1 MRKTMTAV
9 LTAGLLVPVPV
20 PVPGPLARHI
30 DIQLLDAGV
39 VMGATNTPTPSEGYA
54 QAAEQ
59 LYLEP
64 NGYDGTNLSI
74 LTTPEGGGGGS
85 YVVGAQ
91 DLVNDVNSIGNSDGE
106 IYVFGYSQSADFT
119 TIAAQSTQD
128 DPVHYVLVG
137 DSANPN
143 GGFLTDHG
151 WLGVYHV
158 TDNEPSVYGDNPTD
172 IYTLGYDKWAD
183 EPDYDYYRIAVTNAH
198 DGGVLGHKMYLGLTP
213 AEIQNAPTITDGN
226 VTYHEIPNQ
235 LLPVLA
241 DDLENGANGD
251 AEYDLH
257 QPVDQ
262 VKVDLGYGHLDQIV
276 NGQVVP
282 NEFNTDPADPG
293 TEVTNILHRLP
304 PGVTKA
310 ELHQTLTEA
319 KAIGEANYH
328 DALTVPGYEG
338 PAYNAAVEA
347 TQLVA
352 AGVATGDITPAQGA
366 SLDAILM
373 STWLSD
379 GSSVDTASA
388 LASSLASSG
397 APTADSVTDSL
408 LHSGALL
415 DPLPHI
421 EAALQFLT
429 GLF

>member
-1 MRKTMTAV
+1 MHKTMTAV
-9 LTAGLLVPVPV
+9 LTAGLLIATPI
-20 PVPGPLARHI
+20 ARHI

-39 VMGATNTPTPSEGYA
+39 IMGATNTPTPSEGYA
-54 QAAEQ
+54 EAAEQ

-64 NGYDGTNLSI
+64 NGYDGTNFSI
-74 LTTPEGGGGGS
+74 LTTPEGVHGGS
-85 YVVGAQ
+85 YVAGAQ

-106 IYVFGYSQSADFT
+106 IYVFGYSQSSDFT

-128 DPVHYVLVG
+128 LPVHYVLVG

-151 WLGVYHV
+151 WLSEYHV
-158 TDNEPSVYGDNPTD
+158 ADNEPGVYGDNPTD

-198 DGGVLGHKMYLGLTP
+198 DGGVLAHKMYLGLTP
-213 AEIQNAPTITDGN
+213 AEIQSATTITDGN
-226 VTYHEIPNQ
+226 VTYHDIPNQ
-235 LLPVLA
+235 MLPVLA
-241 DDLENGANGD
+241 DDLENGAKGD

-282 NEFNTDPADPG
+282 NEFNTDPSDPG
-293 TEVTNILHRLP
+293 TEVRHIDHHLP
-304 PGVTKA
+304 PGVTKV

-319 KAIGEANYH
+319 RAIGEANYH

-338 PAYNAAVEA
+338 AAYNAAVEG
-347 TQLVA
+347 THLVA
-352 AGVATGDITPAQGA
+352 AGVAAGDITPEQGA
-366 SLDAILM
+366 SLDALIM
-373 STWLSD
+373 STWLPD
-379 GSSVDTASA
+379 GGSADTVSA
-388 LASSLASSG
+388 LAGSLDSSG
-397 APTADSVTDSL
+397 VPFADSVADSL
-408 LHSGALL
+408 LHSGALF
-415 DPLPHI
+415 DPFPHI

-429 GLF
+429 GMF